1 MHSLFRVVG
10 VFAVLALGSSP
21 ALAASAGI
29 TGQSGKKGATC
40 ITCHKGGE
48 PCTVEFEGPTTLAP
62 GATGQ
67 YSFVIRGGAA
77 KTGGMDISV
86 DHEEASL
93 ETGSGGMK
101 KLGAELTHSAP
112 QPFNAGEL
120 RFDFSLV
127 APVTDVTLTL
137 FGAGNS
143 SNADLLPEGDRAAAT
158 KLTVRVGEGS
168 PVEVP
173 DGEGENDSG
182 GGCGT
187 AGSAPVW
194 SLVMVRLASFRRRRP
209 QR

>member
-21 ALAASAGI
+21 ALAASVGI
-29 TGQSGKKGATC
+29 TGQSGKNGATC
-40 ITCHKGGE
+40 ITCHKGGAA
-48 PCTVEFEGPTTLAP
+48 CTVEFEGPATLAP

-67 YSFVIRGGAA
+67 YSFIIRGGAA
-77 KTGGMDISV
+77 KTGGVDISV
-86 DHEEASL
+86 DNAEASL
-93 ETGSGGMK
+93 ETDSSGMK

-112 QPFNAGEL
+112 QPFHADEL

-127 APVTDVTLTL
+127 APATDVTLTL

-143 SNADLLPEGDRAAAT
+143 SNADLLPEGDKAAAT

-168 PVEVP
+168 PVDEP
-173 DGEGENDSG
+173 EDENDSG

-194 SLVMVRLASFRRRRP
+194 GLVMVRLASFRRRRP